1 MRVPVRLL
9 VCAVLACP
17 SPIAAQNEGI
27 VISQIYGGGGNTSAT
42 LRNDFIELFN
52 RSDKAVS
59 ISGWSVQYASA
70 TGSSWDRTLLSGT
83 LQPGQYYLVQEAQG
97 NGGSIS
103 LSAPDLSGGINLS
116 ATSGKVALVNNT
128 SNLSGTAPSGSQI
141 VDFVGYGAANAAE
154 GSTAPELTNTTAA
167 IRQSA
172 GCTDTNNN
180 RADFQGG
187 SPSPR
192 NSRSQAKPCT
202 PLPGH
207 RCTPIFSGICDE
219 RGQFCQWPGCSR
231 RDRHNLRD

>member
-59 ISGWSVQYASA
+59 INGWSVQYASA

-103 LSAPDLSGGINLS
+103 LPAPDLSGGINLS
-116 ATSGKVALVNNT
+116 ATSGKVALANNT
-128 SNLSGTAPSGSQI
+128 SNLSGT
-141 VDFVGYGAANAAE
+141 
-154 GSTAPELTNTTAA
+154 
-167 IRQSA
+167 
-172 GCTDTNNN
+172 
-180 RADFQGG
+180 
-187 SPSPR
+187 
-192 NSRSQAKPCT
+192 
-202 PLPGH
+202 
-207 RCTPIFSGICDE
+207 
-219 RGQFCQWPGCSR
+219 
-231 RDRHNLRD
+231 